1 MSRRDAVKFS
11 LKPSVNWLF
20 AFIPISLALEYAHV
34 PAPYLF
40 FSAAIAIV
48 PVARIIILSTEQ
60 LAART
65 GDAIGGLLNATFGN
79 APELIIALVALKAG
93 YFDMVRGS
101 IIGAVLANLLLAMGI
116 AFFLGGLRHHTQ
128 KYNAA
133 PMRLYSSMMLI
144 AAISLAVPSAFSRL
158 FSPGGVIPHEQSLNL
173 ATAIVLL
180 ATYVLYLVFLL
191 KTHPDYFK
199 SVGGGVAEGHGQK
212 ALLWS
217 VSRAVGSLVVAS
229 VLVAWMSE
237 LLVGAAGDTGKALGM
252 SEVFIGVVFL
262 AVVGGAAGGFGPA
275 AVVAMKNKLDLTV
288 GIAVGASIQIA
299 LFVAPALVLASFFI
313 APQPLM
319 LSFSRAEIGTLF
331 LSVLIG
337 AMVAGDGQSNWYKG
351 VQLIIVYAMI
361 AIMFYFLPSA
371 GH

>member
-1 MSRRDAVKFS
+1 
-11 LKPSVNWLF
+11 
-20 AFIPISLALEYAHV
+20 
-34 PAPYLF
+34 
-40 FSAAIAIV
+40 
-48 PVARIIILSTEQ
+48 
-60 LAART
+60 
-65 GDAIGGLLNATFGN
+65 
-79 APELIIALVALKAG
+79 
-93 YFDMVRGS
+93 
-101 IIGAVLANLLLAMGI
+101 
-116 AFFLGGLRHHTQ
+116 
-128 KYNAA
+128 
-133 PMRLYSSMMLI
+133 MMLI

-158 FSPGGVIPHEQSLNL
+158 FSSGGVIPHEQSLNL

-180 ATYVLYLVFLL
+180 VTYVLYLVFLL
-191 KTHPDYFK
+191 KTHPEYFK
-199 SVGGGVAEGHGQK
+199 SVGGGATESHGQGGPQ
-212 ALLWS
+212 WS
-217 VSRAVGSLVVAS
+217 VSRAVASLVVAS

-237 LLVGAAGDTGKALGM
+237 LLVGAAGETGKALGM
-252 SEVFIGVVFL
+252 SDVFIGVVFL

-331 LSVLIG
+331 LGVLIG

-351 VQLIIVYAMI
+351 VQLIIVYTMI
-361 AIMFYFLPSA
+361 AIMFYFLPVA

>member
-1 MSRRDAVKFS
+1 
-11 LKPSVNWLF
+11 
-20 AFIPISLALEYAHV
+20 
-34 PAPYLF
+34 
-40 FSAAIAIV
+40 
-48 PVARIIILSTEQ
+48 
-60 LAART
+60 
-65 GDAIGGLLNATFGN
+65 
-79 APELIIALVALKAG
+79 LKAG

-101 IIGAVLANLLLAMGI
+101 IIGAILANLLLAMGI

-128 KYNAA
+128 TYSAA

-158 FSPGGVIPHEQSLNL
+158 FASEGIIPHEKSLNL
-173 ATAIVLL
+173 ATAIILL
-180 ATYVLYLVFLL
+180 LTYVLYLVFLL

-199 SVGGGVAEGHGQK
+199 SVGAGATESHAHEGPQ
-212 ALLWS
+212 WS
-217 VSRAVGSLVVAS
+217 VSRATGSLVVAS
-229 VLVAWMSE
+229 VFVAWMSE
-237 LLVGAAGDTGKALGM
+237 ILVGAADATGKALGM

-275 AVVAMKNKLDLTV
+275 AVVARKNKLDLTV

-299 LFVAPALVLASFFI
+299 LFVAPALVLTSFFI

-351 VQLIIVYAMI
+351 VQLIIVYTMI
-361 AIMFYFLPSA
+361 AIMFYFLPVA
-371 GH
+371 EH